1 MMNRSSIL
9 RLSGILAAVA
19 FALSFLVSAFFSL
32 GGFTLLHQF
41 GMDGRVLSQISLGAH
56 LPIGVLLAAAF
67 GILLQD
73 RENRV
78 AGLIGIVQA
87 CVGCIITFT
96 GLIGASWVYNDN
108 MLCGPLVHFALA
120 VMYFLSL
127 VLIKN
132 NVSRALRVWAVVAA
146 AYGLVC
152 QLAWQGVEV
161 YRRWYSVTI
170 DGMQTI
176 YAVVSFFTTL
186 PSLMCIAVLTVYFIA
201 QARTSDRCQASCDDG
216 AYLPPQQ

>member
-1 MMNRSSIL
+1 MNRSSIL

-41 GMDGRVLSQISLGAH
+41 GLDGRVLSQISLGAH
-56 LPIGVLLAAAF
+56 LPVNVLLAAAF
-67 GILLQD
+67 GVLLQD

-78 AGLIGIVQA
+78 AGLIGVVQA
-87 CVGCIITFT
+87 CVGCFITFT
-96 GLIGASWVYNDN
+96 GLIGASWVYNDD
-108 MLCGPLVHFALA
+108 MLCRSLVHFALA

-127 VLIKN
+127 VLIRN

-152 QLAWQGVEV
+152 QLAWQGVNV
-161 YRRWYSVTI
+161 YCMCSGVSAYEMS
-170 DGMQTI
+170 TI
-176 YAVVSFFTTL
+176 YRAVSFFTTL

-201 QARTSDRCQASCDDG
+201 QARTSDRCQASFDDG

>member
-1 MMNRSSIL
+1 MNRSSIL
-9 RLSGILAAVA
+9 RISGILAAVA

-41 GMDGRVLSQISLGAH
+41 GLDGRVLSQISLGAH
-56 LPIGVLLAAAF
+56 LPVNVLLAAAF
-67 GILLQD
+67 GVLLQD

-78 AGLIGIVQA
+78 AGLIGVVQA
-87 CVGCIITFT
+87 CVGCFITFT
-96 GLIGASWVYNDN
+96 GLIGASWVYDDA
-108 MLCGPLVHFALA
+108 MFCMPLVHFALA

-127 VLIKN
+127 VLIRN

-152 QLAWQGVEV
+152 QLAWQGVNV
-161 YRRWYSVTI
+161 YCMCSGVSAYEMS
-170 DGMQTI
+170 TI
-176 YAVVSFFTTL
+176 YRAVSFFTTL

-201 QARTSDRCQASCDDG
+201 QARTSDRCQASFDDG

>member
-1 MMNRSSIL
+1 MNRSSIL

-41 GMDGRVLSQISLGAH
+41 GLDGRVLSQISLGAH
-56 LPIGVLLAAAF
+56 LPVNVLLAAAF
-67 GILLQD
+67 GVLLQD

-78 AGLIGIVQA
+78 AGLIGVVQA
-87 CVGCIITFT
+87 SVGCIITFT
-96 GLIGASWVYNDN
+96 GLIGASWVYT
-108 MLCGPLVHFALA
+108 MSSRPLVYFALA

-132 NVSRALRVWAVVAA
+132 NVSRTLRVWAVVAA

-161 YRRWYSVTI
+161 YRRWYGVTI

-176 YAVVSFFTTL
+176 YAVLSFFTTL
-186 PSLMCIAVLTVYFIA
+186 PGLLCTVVLIVYFIE
-201 QARTSDRCQASCDDG
+201 QARTSDRCQASFDDG

>member
-19 FALSFLVSAFFSL
+19 LALSFLVSAFFSL

-41 GMDGRVLSQISLGAH
+41 GLDSKVLSQVSLGAY
-56 LPIGVLLAAAF
+56 LPIRMLLAAAF
-67 GILLQD
+67 GVLLLD
-73 RENRV
+73 RENLV

-96 GLIGASWVYNDN
+96 GLIGASWVYDDAKC
-108 MLCGPLVHFALA
+108 MHLVHFALA

-127 VLIKN
+127 VLIRN

-161 YRRWYSVTI
+161 YRRWYGVTI

-176 YAVVSFFTTL
+176 YAVLSFFTTL
-186 PSLMCIAVLTVYFIA
+186 PSLMCIAVLTVYFIE

>member
-1 MMNRSSIL
+1 MNRSSIL

-41 GMDGRVLSQISLGAH
+41 GLDGRVLSQISLGAH
-56 LPIGVLLAAAF
+56 LPVNVLLAAAF
-67 GILLQD
+67 GVLLQD

-78 AGLIGIVQA
+78 AGLIGVVQA
-87 CVGCIITFT
+87 CVGCFITFT
-96 GLIGASWVYNDN
+96 GLIGASWVYDDAKC
-108 MLCGPLVHFALA
+108 MLLVHFAFA

-127 VLIKN
+127 VLIRN

-152 QLAWQGVEV
+152 QLAWHGVEV

-176 YAVVSFFTTL
+176 YAVLSFFTTL
-186 PSLMCIAVLTVYFIA
+186 PGLVCNVVLIVYFIA
-201 QARTSDRCQASCDDG
+201 QARTSDRCQAAFDDG
-216 AYLPPQQ
+216 AALPSTGEA

>member
-19 FALSFLVSAFFSL
+19 LALSFLVSAFFSL
-32 GGFTLLHQF
+32 GGFALLHQF
-41 GMDGRVLSQISLGAH
+41 GLDGRVLSQISSGAH
-56 LPIGVLLAAAF
+56 LPIGVLLAAAV
-67 GILLQD
+67 GVLLQD
-73 RENRV
+73 RATRV
-78 AGLIGIVQA
+78 AGLIGVVQA
-87 CVGCIITFT
+87 GVGCIVTFN
-96 GLIGASWVYNDN
+96 GLIGGSWIYNDKIN
-108 MLCGPLVHFALA
+108 YMPFVHFALA

-127 VLIKN
+127 VLIRN
-132 NVSRALRVWAVVAA
+132 NVSRALRVWAVVAV

-161 YRRWYSVTI
+161 YRRWYGVTI

-176 YAVVSFFTTL
+176 YAVLSFFTTL
-186 PSLMCIAVLTVYFIA
+186 PGLMCTVVLIVYFIE

>member
-1 MMNRSSIL
+1 MNRSSIL
-9 RLSGILAAVA
+9 RLSGIFAAVA
-19 FALSFLVSAFFSL
+19 FAVSFLVSAFFSL

-41 GMDGRVLSQISLGAH
+41 GMDGRVLTQISLGAH
-56 LPIGVLLAAAF
+56 LPISVLLAAAF

-78 AGLIGIVQA
+78 AGLIGVVQA
-87 CVGCIITFT
+87 CVGCFITFT
-96 GLIGASWVYNDN
+96 GLIGASWVYDDAKC
-108 MLCGPLVHFALA
+108 MHLVHFALA

-127 VLIKN
+127 VLIRN

-186 PSLMCIAVLTVYFIA
+186 PGLLCTVVLIVYFIE

>member
-1 MMNRSSIL
+1 MNRSSIL

-19 FALSFLVSAFFSL
+19 LALSFLVSAFFSL

-41 GMDGRVLSQISLGAH
+41 GLDGRVLSRISLGAH
-56 LPIGVLLAAAF
+56 LPVNVLLAAAF
-67 GILLQD
+67 GVLLQD

-78 AGLIGIVQA
+78 AGLIGVVQA
-87 CVGCIITFT
+87 CVGCFITFT
-96 GLIGASWVYNDN
+96 GLIGASWVYDDAKC
-108 MLCGPLVHFALA
+108 MHLVHFALA

-127 VLIKN
+127 VLIRN

-186 PSLMCIAVLTVYFIA
+186 PSLLCTVVLIVYFIE

>member
-1 MMNRSSIL
+1 MNRSSIL

-19 FALSFLVSAFFSL
+19 LTFAFLSSAFFSL
-32 GGFTLLHQF
+32 GGFALLHQL
-41 GMDGRVLSQISLGAH
+41 GLDGRVLNQVSSGTH
-56 LPIGVLLAAAF
+56 LPTSVLLAAAF

-161 YRRWYSVTI
+161 YRRWYGVTI

-176 YAVVSFFTTL
+176 YAVLSFFTTL
-186 PSLMCIAVLTVYFIA
+186 PGLLCTVVLVVYFIE

>member
-1 MMNRSSIL
+1 MNRSSIL
-9 RLSGILAAVA
+9 RISGILAAVA

-41 GMDGRVLSQISLGAH
+41 GLDGRVLSRISLGAH
-56 LPIGVLLAAAF
+56 LPVNVLLAAAF
-67 GILLQD
+67 GVLLQD

-78 AGLIGIVQA
+78 AGLIGVVQA
-87 CVGCIITFT
+87 CVGCFITFT
-96 GLIGASWVYNDN
+96 GLIGASWVYDDAKC
-108 MLCGPLVHFALA
+108 MHLVHFALA

-127 VLIKN
+127 VLIRN

-186 PSLMCIAVLTVYFIA
+186 PGLLCTVVLIVYFIE
-201 QARTSDRCQASCDDG
+201 QARTSDRCQASIDDG

>member
-1 MMNRSSIL
+1 MNRSSIL

-41 GMDGRVLSQISLGAH
+41 GLDGRVLSQISLGAH
-56 LPIGVLLAAAF
+56 LPVNVLLAAAF
-67 GILLQD
+67 GVLLQD

-78 AGLIGIVQA
+78 AGLIGVVQA
-87 CVGCIITFT
+87 CVGCFITFT
-96 GLIGASWVYNDN
+96 GLIGASWVYDDA
-108 MLCGPLVHFALA
+108 MFCMPLVHFALA

-127 VLIKN
+127 VLIRN

-152 QLAWQGVEV
+152 QLAWQGVNV
-161 YRRWYSVTI
+161 YCMCSGVSAYEMS
-170 DGMQTI
+170 TI
-176 YAVVSFFTTL
+176 YRAVSFFTTL

-201 QARTSDRCQASCDDG
+201 QARTSDRCQASFDDG

>member
-1 MMNRSSIL
+1 MNRSSIL
-9 RLSGILAAVA
+9 RLSGILAAA
-19 FALSFLVSAFFSL
+19 ALTLSFLVSAFFSL
-32 GGFTLLHQF
+32 GGFTLLHQL
-41 GMDGRVLSQISLGAH
+41 GLDSKVLSQVSLGAY
-56 LPIGVLLAAAF
+56 LPIRMLLAAAF
-67 GILLQD
+67 GVLLLD
-73 RENRV
+73 RENLV

-186 PSLMCIAVLTVYFIA
+186 PGLLCTVVLVVYFIE

-216 AYLPPQQ
+216 AYLPL

>member
-1 MMNRSSIL
+1 MNRSSIL

-19 FALSFLVSAFFSL
+19 LAFAFLSSAFFSL
-32 GGFTLLHQF
+32 GGFALLHQL
-41 GMDGRVLSQISLGAH
+41 GLDGRVLNQVSSGTH
-56 LPIGVLLAAAF
+56 LPTSVLLAAAF

-73 RENRV
+73 RENLV
-78 AGLIGIVQA
+78 AGLIGVVQA
-87 CVGCIITFT
+87 SVGCIITFT
-96 GLIGASWVYNDN
+96 GLIGASWVYT
-108 MLCGPLVHFALA
+108 MSSRPLVYFALA

-127 VLIKN
+127 ALIKN

-176 YAVVSFFTTL
+176 YAVVRFFTTL
-186 PSLMCIAVLTVYFIA
+186 PGLLSCVILVVYFIG
-201 QARTSDRCQASCDDG
+201 QACTSDRCQASFDDG

>member
-1 MMNRSSIL
+1 M
-9 RLSGILAAVA
+9 
-19 FALSFLVSAFFSL
+19 
-32 GGFTLLHQF
+32 H
-41 GMDGRVLSQISLGAH
+41 
-56 LPIGVLLAAAF
+56 
-67 GILLQD
+67 
-73 RENRV
+73 
-78 AGLIGIVQA
+78 
-87 CVGCIITFT
+87 
-96 GLIGASWVYNDN
+96 
-108 MLCGPLVHFALA
+108 LVHFALA

-127 VLIKN
+127 VLIRN

-176 YAVVSFFTTL
+176 YAVLSFFTTL
-186 PSLMCIAVLTVYFIA
+186 PGLLCTVVLIVYFIE
-201 QARTSDRCQASCDDG
+201 QVRTSDRCQASFDDG

>member
-1 MMNRSSIL
+1 MNRSSIL
-9 RLSGILAAVA
+9 RLSGIFAAVA

-41 GMDGRVLSQISLGAH
+41 GMDGRVLTQISLGAH
-56 LPIGVLLAAAF
+56 LPISVLLAAAF

-78 AGLIGIVQA
+78 AGLIGVVQA
-87 CVGCIITFT
+87 CVGCFITFT
-96 GLIGASWVYNDN
+96 GLIGASWVYDDAKC
-108 MLCGPLVHFALA
+108 MHLVHFALA

-127 VLIKN
+127 VLIRN

-176 YAVVSFFTTL
+176 YAVLSFFTTL
-186 PSLMCIAVLTVYFIA
+186 PGLLCTVVLIVYFIE

>member
-1 MMNRSSIL
+1 MNRSSIL

-56 LPIGVLLAAAF
+56 LPISVLLAAAF

-73 RENRV
+73 RENLV
-78 AGLIGIVQA
+78 AGLIGVVQA
-87 CVGCIITFT
+87 SVGCIITFT
-96 GLIGASWVYNDN
+96 GLIGASWVYT
-108 MLCGPLVHFALA
+108 MSSRPLIYFALA

-127 VLIKN
+127 ALIKN
-132 NVSRALRVWAVVAA
+132 NVSRTLRFWAVAA
-146 AYGLVC
+146 AAYCLVN
-152 QLAWQGVEV
+152 QLAWQGVEI
-161 YRRWYSVTI
+161 YRRWYGVTI

-176 YAVVSFFTTL
+176 YAVLGFFTTL
-186 PSLMCIAVLTVYFIA
+186 PGLVCNVILIMYFIA
-201 QARTSDRCQASCDDG
+201 QARTSDRCQAAFDDG
-216 AYLPPQQ
+216 AALPSTGEA